1 MVAIA
6 IFVSFRMT
14 GEQAPVA
21 SIGGVSELNGTA
33 EVLRDKAYDAELDF
47 AINSNDQA
55 VTRNGRMAITFLDD
69 SKVRLTEHSKLVINE
84 YIFDPDPSKAK
95 MALNFARG
103 TARFI
108 TSELGLINK
117 QNISLSTPT
126 AQITIRGT
134 DFTCTVDELGRSLII
149 LLPDDNGLPSGE
161 ILVTTAMGTVT
172 LNKPYQATTVDVFE
186 SSPSSPVILDL
197 TLDIIDNMLIVSP
210 PKEEIIIEESLYAS
224 ETDIL
229 DFNELDIDYLAEDEL
244 EEDNLEFTELD
255 YDALDTNFL
264 EDLLEI
270 IDEFEQEE
278 QDALQD
284 VTSTVISGTKLGQDQ
299 ETQITSFI
307 TGETVT
313 LQRQVTN
320 YARVDVNI
328 DGSYTVIFIQ
338 DGISRI
344 VKINGGS
351 SSVIRISQD

>member
-21 SIGGVSELNGTA
+21 SIGGVSELNGSA
-33 EVLRDKAYDAELDF
+33 EVLRDKAYEAELDF

-172 LNKPYQATTVDVFE
+172 LNKPYQATTVDVYE

>member
-1 MVAIA
+1 
-6 IFVSFRMT
+6 
-14 GEQAPVA
+14 
-21 SIGGVSELNGTA
+21 
-33 EVLRDKAYDAELDF
+33 
-47 AINSNDQA
+47 
-55 VTRNGRMAITFLDD
+55 
-69 SKVRLTEHSKLVINE
+69 
-84 YIFDPDPSKAK
+84 
-95 MALNFARG
+95 
-103 TARFI
+103 
-108 TSELGLINK
+108 
-117 QNISLSTPT
+117 
-126 AQITIRGT
+126 
-134 DFTCTVDELGRSLII
+134 
-149 LLPDDNGLPSGE
+149 
-161 ILVTTAMGTVT
+161 
-172 LNKPYQATTVDVFE
+172 
-186 SSPSSPVILDL
+186 
-197 TLDIIDNMLIVSP
+197 MLIVSP

-338 DGISRI
+338 DGISRV